1 MALKMNDLYAGNI
14 SFTGWNNFINLVEND
29 AMATLPAVS
38 FSIRERFSN
47 LNLKSAFDL
56 IFFARKGVRPKLFYE
71 FADSIK
77 MREKD
82 LATLLNVSSR
92 TISNY
97 NELKK
102 SLEPVQ
108 SEHLLKLIAL
118 YGKGEEIF
126 GNIDEFNY
134 WLQKPF
140 WNIKEKPIDWLITPG
155 GVDLVSDE
163 LDRVSHAYVV

>member
-1 MALKMNDLYAGNI
+1 MNTSDVGNI
-14 SFTGWNNFINLVEND
+14 SLDKWNIFTNLVENNV
-29 AMATLPAVS
+29 MATLPAAS
-38 FSIRERFSN
+38 ISIRERFSN
-47 LNLKSAFDL
+47 LNLKSVFDL
-56 IFFARKGVRPKLFYE
+56 TFFARKGVKPKLFYE